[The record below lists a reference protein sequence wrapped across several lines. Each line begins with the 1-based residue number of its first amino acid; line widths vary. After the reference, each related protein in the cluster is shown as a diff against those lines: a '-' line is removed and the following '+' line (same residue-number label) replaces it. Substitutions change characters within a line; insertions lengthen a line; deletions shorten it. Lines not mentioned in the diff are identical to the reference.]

1 MHTSPQPP
9 QTRIHASP
17 GFLWDAHD
25 AYLFD
30 IDGTLLRSR
39 DRVHFDAF
47 THAVHLVLGHAV
59 SLEGIPLA
67 GNTDTAILR
76 EACLRAGVSAPV
88 LDAHSAAILAAM
100 CRHVSQRSMELDLHL
115 MPAVEQTLRHL
126 AARGAVLGVAT
137 GNLESIGWT
146 KLERA
151 GIRTHFR
158 FGGFSDGF
166 PDRAHLLAH
175 AAQQARA
182 LAGPAARICVVGDTP
197 RDIHAAR
204 ANGLSVLAVATGRF
218 SFGELLAHQPDLCAE
233 SLAHLFPESSLPE
246 RQAGA

>member
-1 MHTSPQPP
+1 MHTSPQPL
-9 QTRIHASP
+9 QARLHVAP

-47 THAVHLVLGHAV
+47 THAVRLVLGCEV

-76 EACLRAGVSAPV
+76 EACLRAGVPAPI
-88 LDAHSAAILAAM
+88 LDAQSDAILLAM
-100 CRHVSQRSMELDLHL
+100 CDHVAQRRAELDLYL
-115 MPAVEQTLRHL
+115 MPAVERILDHL
-126 AARGAVLGVAT
+126 SRRGALLGVAT
-137 GNLESIGWT
+137 GNLESIGWI
-146 KLERA
+146 KLEQA
-151 GIRTHFR
+151 GIRQWFR

-166 PDRAHLLAH
+166 PDRVHLIAH

-182 LAGPAARICVVGDTP
+182 LAGPSARICVVGDTP
-197 RDIHAAR
+197 RDIEAAR
-204 ANGLSVLAVATGRF
+204 ANSLSVLAVATGRS
-218 SFGELLAHQPDLCAE
+218 SFHELLSHRPELCAE
-233 SLAHLFPESSLPE
+233 SFTPLLSAHFHSEE
-246 RQAGA
+246 QAHG